1 MLSPNSGRRLRL
13 AGNAGAALLVVPF
26 AVGVMGVTAAPLR
39 AAERTCQGTLLQIK
53 VHQTGT
59 TRSERFRFS
68 LGLEAEASTKAQAL
82 ALLNERLNQTRQQV
96 KPLALGRLTIP
107 APRSFSTGGGQVGP
121 RREKA
126 STSISGEVNRTNY
139 DAMIQLAARLP
150 GVRLRGMSSLASGEG
165 QALLQ
170 SELLKQ
176 ALEEG
181 QRQAEAMASA
191 LGLRRVELLRI
202 DQRGASD
209 PPIAKAS
216 ILRAQSFNP
225 GEAPRPKQ
233 SAVLDLDYCL
243 R

>member
-1 MLSPNSGRRLRL
+1 MLSPNSCRRLRL
-13 AGNAGAALLVVPF
+13 AGNGRAALLVVPF

-68 LGLEAEASTKAQAL
+68 LGLEAEASTKAQAM
-82 ALLNERLNQTRQQV
+82 ALLNKRLEKTRRQV

-107 APRSFSTGGGQVGP
+107 APRSYSYGGGQAGP

-126 STSISGEVNRTNY
+126 STSISGEVNRANY
-139 DAMIQLAARLP
+139 DAMIQLAGRLP
-150 GVRLRGMSSLASGEG
+150 GVRLRGMTSLASGEG
-165 QALLQ
+165 QVTLQ
-170 SELLKQ
+170 SQLLKQ

-181 QRQAEAMASA
+181 TRQAEIMASA

-202 DQRGASD
+202 DQRGAGYR
-209 PPIAKAS
+209 PMALAS
-216 ILRAQSFNP
+216 MDRAQSFNP
-225 GEAPRPKQ
+225 EEAPRPSQ
-233 SAVLDLDYCL
+233 SIGLDLDYCL
-243 R
+243 Q